1 MAINSADTAELQAMR
16 TRSDTRLADISK
28 IAREFEDGV
37 EVLTHLVHGRPEK
50 ELLKCMNTHVC
61 PATHLTRASLS
72 FSVNSVPH

>member
-1 MAINSADTAELQAMR
+1 MR

-50 ELLKCMNTHVC
+50 ELLKCMNTHVRV
-61 PATHLTRASLS
+61 AKHLKRAQLS
-72 FSVNSVPH
+72 SSVDSVRH